1 MTPSEAIAEARR
13 EILSVLDRLEAAQGR
28 PATDP
33 GRRNPVTSEGRSE
46 APAASDEERQSFRSV
61 TVLYW
66 DVGEKGGKR
75 WARLTSTQHEK
86 WPVFDEKL
94 IEAMD
99 PLFRG
104 DQVKV
109 FLGAFKQKD
118 GATAWKVTGCEIVA
132 RAEPK
137 HRDHRDGIDATEI
150 PF

>member
-1 MTPSEAIAEARR
+1 MQEVIE
-13 EILSVLDRLEAAQGR
+13 ELSQIRATLDRLEARLGR

-66 DVGEKGGKR
+66 DVGEKSGKR

-94 IEAMD
+94 IDAMD

-118 GATAWKVTGCEIVA
+118 GTTAWKVTGCEIVA

-137 HRDHRDGIDATEI
+137 YRDHRDGIDATEI

>member
-1 MTPSEAIAEARR
+1 M
-13 EILSVLDRLEAAQGR
+13 
-28 PATDP
+28 
-33 GRRNPVTSEGRSE
+33 TSEGRSE

-109 FLGAFKQKD
+109 FLGAFKQRD
-118 GATAWKVTGCEIVA
+118 GTTAWKVTGCEIVA

>member
-1 MTPSEAIAEARR
+1 MQEVIE
-13 EILSVLDRLEAAQGR
+13 ELSQIRATLDRLEARLGR

-94 IEAMD
+94 INAMD

>member
-1 MTPSEAIAEARR
+1 MQEVIE
-13 EILSVLDRLEAAQGR
+13 ELSQIRASLDRLEARLGR

-109 FLGAFKQKD
+109 YLGAFKGRD